1 MHNKNESEL
10 LPTDDENGKKAMEAQ
25 SEIGWQLAMRGWM
38 SKEWSKLQE
47 QWAKHSKPDQNRE
60 HSGNTWSAKVSRWLI
75 RKSREFWMERN
86 HQRQE
91 SSSPDDQGTSRAE
104 KEVNARMERLYARE
118 MNVAQRDR
126 EMFQVPIETRMRMS
140 IRQKRLWLD
149 RVTPHV
155 TEAERRFRERSAR
168 GQMDLLEMWDKQIER
183 SAHCT
188 RKRQKSKRKQ
198 WLKATKA
205 TGSMTITA
213 HQRTPKMTSGSK
225 AEKA

>member
-1 MHNKNESEL
+1 
-10 LPTDDENGKKAMEAQ
+10 
-25 SEIGWQLAMRGWM
+25 
-38 SKEWSKLQE
+38 
-47 QWAKHSKPDQNRE
+47 
-60 HSGNTWSAKVSRWLI
+60 
-75 RKSREFWMERN
+75 MERN

-183 SAHCT
+183 SAHCAPEAT
-188 RKRQKSKRKQ
+188 EIQAETMAEGNQSDGIDDDHSAPTDTQNDERQQSREGIDLENPEQMTALEDERRNEAKRDQHSNNQ
-198 WLKATKA
+198 SEPPTLQH
-205 TGSMTITA
+205 GG
-213 HQRTPKMTSGSK
+213 H
-225 AEKA
+225 